1 MTLKKVRAYCF
12 IALVIMLFCACQD
25 KEYIQLPEGE
35 VPVEVVVAA
44 RSEAIGSAENTGREG
59 IKSIRIVIFRH
70 NTLSM
75 PGMPSW
81 SCEFNGRIDN
91 KGGGTWTWNSSAGHT
106 DNELTYDAS
115 NGVFKLT
122 KLITT
127 GEKRIYVIANEDSY
141 YAEDKFTAIT
151 EFSNFIS
158 TADVTTQDLLE
169 SSYLD
174 TPLLMSGNT
183 STIVTATE
191 FNHEGVFT
199 IPTIELVRTCARIEA
214 DIIRA
219 DGYNTEWTVTNVTMT
234 NCPDKVA
241 LFQGSTVTPTY
252 FMNDVN
258 PKSYELYTG
267 SGAVPAHGGN
277 ALSLFE
283 NKYVYENRVS
293 SKDAATKITVTL
305 TNNDGGVTTKNVTIY
320 IGNDEDVVID
330 DAATTTTT
338 ATPADYSLY
347 RNYHYKL
354 NIKLKS
360 GITVTS
366 SSVRSGS
373 ASDDVAVDV
382 TVTRREE

>member
-44 RSEAIGSAENTGREG
+44 RSEAIGSAVTEGREG

-91 KGGGTWTWNSSAGHT
+91 AGSGTWNAPATNPGHG
-106 DNELTYDAS
+106 LTYKDGA
-115 NGVFKLT
+115 FKLT

-141 YAEDKFTAIT
+141 YAENKFATIT
-151 EFSNFIS
+151 DFSTFIS
-158 TADVTTQDLLE
+158 TADATTQDLLE

-241 LFQGSTVTPTY
+241 LFQGGAVTPTY
-252 FMNDVN
+252 FMTGSD
-258 PKSYELYTG
+258 PKSYELYT
-267 SGAVPAHGGN
+267 SSSSVPAHGNGV
-277 ALSLFE
+277 LSLFKD
-283 NKYVYENRVS
+283 KYVYENRVS
-293 SKDAATKITVTL
+293 SGDDATKITVTL
-305 TNNDGGVTTKNVTIY
+305 TSGSGDSTTKNVILY
-320 IGNDEDVVID
+320 IGNDEDVVIEG
-330 DAATTTTT
+330 ATTTTA
-338 ATPADYSLY
+338 ATTIPADYSLY

-354 NIKLKS
+354 NIKLKP
-360 GITVTS
+360 GTVVTS